1 MKKTLCL
8 MLTLLLALPFGYS
21 LAEAAGDRV
30 GSFLLIPEGEPVP
43 VYTEITDAEPADALE
58 SGKLCGLLK
67 EVSEQEV
74 LWDLVVYADREKKAA
89 IGYVRA
95 DQVILLATDEFQAL
109 MQSTE
114 KMNEVLDLLQAI
126 DEILSEKTQQTAA
139 VPAGSGIGGSSGSQP
154 PKKTGL
160 PDFRAFYNTAMQSLD
175 KILNAGLPPEIG
187 NAADTVR
194 DLTQRAVKAGAD
206 AANSAI
212 GGISGFIQENS
223 GKVIPKATEDLKQ
236 ILEKAGDSV
245 SAFKEN
251 SGKVI
256 PKATEDLKQ
265 ILEKAEDSV
274 SAFKE
279 NFENSLLP
287 EYKEKAGELYEQ
299 ARELAGEGVTV
310 RDVLQSWVEQATSLE
325 GIASQ
330 APSLVDSIGAGVLS
344 GADTLNGII
353 DQAIRLIP
361 GDKNE

>member
-109 MQSTE
+109 MQSPE

-139 VPAGSGIGGSSGSQP
+139 APAGSGTGSSSGSQP
-154 PKKTGL
+154 PKKTGF

-187 NAADTVR
+187 KAADTVR

-251 SGKVI
+251 
-256 PKATEDLKQ
+256 
-265 ILEKAEDSV
+265 
-274 SAFKE
+274 
-279 NFENSLLP
+279 FENSLLP
-287 EYKEKAGELYEQ
+287 EYKEKVGELYEQ

-325 GIASQ
+325 GIASL
-330 APSLVDSIGAGVLS
+330 APSLADSIGAGVLS
-344 GADTLNGII
+344 GADMLNGII

>member
-109 MQSTE
+109 MQSPE

-139 VPAGSGIGGSSGSQP
+139 VSAGSGTGSSSGSQT

-251 SGKVI
+251 
-256 PKATEDLKQ
+256 
-265 ILEKAEDSV
+265 
-274 SAFKE
+274 
-279 NFENSLLP
+279 FENSLLP

-299 ARELAGEGVTV
+299 ASELAGEGVTV
-310 RDVLQSWVEQATSLE
+310 TDVLQSWVEKATSLE

>member
-95 DQVILLATDEFQAL
+95 DQVILLSTDEFQAL
-109 MQSTE
+109 MQSPE

-139 VPAGSGIGGSSGSQP
+139 VPAGSGTGSSSGSQP

-251 SGKVI
+251 
-256 PKATEDLKQ
+256 
-265 ILEKAEDSV
+265 
-274 SAFKE
+274 
-279 NFENSLLP
+279 FENSLLP
-287 EYKEKAGELYEQ
+287 EYKEKAGELYER

-325 GIASQ
+325 GIASI
-330 APSLVDSIGAGVLS
+330 APSLADSIGAGVLS
-344 GADTLNGII
+344 GADMLNGII
-353 DQAIRLIP
+353 DQAIRLVP

>member
-251 SGKVI
+251 
-256 PKATEDLKQ
+256 
-265 ILEKAEDSV
+265 
-274 SAFKE
+274 
-279 NFENSLLP
+279 FENSLLP

>member
-8 MLTLLLALPFGYS
+8 MLALLLALPFGYS

-139 VPAGSGIGGSSGSQP
+139 VPAGSGTGSSSGSQT

-251 SGKVI
+251 
-256 PKATEDLKQ
+256 
-265 ILEKAEDSV
+265 
-274 SAFKE
+274 
-279 NFENSLLP
+279 FENSLLP

>member
-21 LAEAAGDRV
+21 LAEAAEDRV

-109 MQSTE
+109 MQSPE

-139 VPAGSGIGGSSGSQP
+139 VPAGSGTGSSSGSQP

-187 NAADTVR
+187 KAADTVR
-194 DLTQRAVKAGAD
+194 DLTQRAVKGGAD

-212 GGISGFIQENS
+212 SGISGFIQENS

-251 SGKVI
+251 
-256 PKATEDLKQ
+256 
-265 ILEKAEDSV
+265 
-274 SAFKE
+274 
-279 NFENSLLP
+279 FENSLLP

-299 ARELAGEGVTV
+299 ASELAGEGVTV

-325 GIASQ
+325 GIASL
-330 APSLVDSIGAGVLS
+330 APSLADSIGAGVLS
-344 GADTLNGII
+344 GADMLNGII

>member
-109 MQSTE
+109 MQSPE

-245 SAFKEN
+245 SA
-251 SGKVI
+251 
-256 PKATEDLKQ
+256 L
-265 ILEKAEDSV
+265 
-274 SAFKE
+274 KE

-299 ARELAGEGVTV
+299 ASELAGEGVNMT
-310 RDVLQSWVEQATSLE
+310 DVLQSWVEQATSLE
-325 GIASQ
+325 KIASL
-330 APSLVDSIGAGVLS
+330 APSLADSIGAGVLS
-344 GADTLNGII
+344 GADMLNGII

>member
-109 MQSTE
+109 MQSPE

-139 VPAGSGIGGSSGSQP
+139 VPAGSGTGSSSGSQP

-187 NAADTVR
+187 KAADTVR

-251 SGKVI
+251 
-256 PKATEDLKQ
+256 
-265 ILEKAEDSV
+265 
-274 SAFKE
+274 
-279 NFENSLLP
+279 FENSLLP

-299 ARELAGEGVTV
+299 ASELAGEGVTV
-310 RDVLQSWVEQATSLE
+310 TDVLQSWVEQATSLE
-325 GIASQ
+325 GIASL
-330 APSLVDSIGAGVLS
+330 APSLADSIGAGVLS
-344 GADTLNGII
+344 GADMLNGII
-353 DQAIRLIP
+353 DQAIRLVP

>member
-109 MQSTE
+109 MQSPE

-139 VPAGSGIGGSSGSQP
+139 VPAGSGTGSSSGSQP

-212 GGISGFIQENS
+212 GGISGFIQENAD
-223 GKVIPKATEDLKQ
+223 KVIPKATEDLKQ
-236 ILEKAGDSV
+236 ILEKAG
-245 SAFKEN
+245 
-251 SGKVI
+251 
-256 PKATEDLKQ
+256 
-265 ILEKAEDSV
+265 DSV

-299 ARELAGEGVTV
+299 ASELAGEGVTV

-325 GIASQ
+325 GIASM
-330 APSLVDSIGAGVLS
+330 APSLADSIGAGVLS
-344 GADTLNGII
+344 GADMLNGII
-353 DQAIRLIP
+353 DQAIRLVP

>member
-109 MQSTE
+109 MQSPE

-139 VPAGSGIGGSSGSQP
+139 VPAGSGTGSSSGSQP

-187 NAADTVR
+187 KAADTVR

-212 GGISGFIQENS
+212 GGISGFIQENA

-251 SGKVI
+251 
-256 PKATEDLKQ
+256 
-265 ILEKAEDSV
+265 
-274 SAFKE
+274 
-279 NFENSLLP
+279 FENSLLP
-287 EYKEKAGELYEQ
+287 EYKEKAGELYER
-299 ARELAGEGVTV
+299 ASELAGEGVTV

-325 GIASQ
+325 GIASL
-330 APSLVDSIGAGVLS
+330 APSLADSIGAGVLS
-344 GADTLNGII
+344 GADMLNGII
-353 DQAIRLIP
+353 DQAIRLVP

>member
-21 LAEAAGDRV
+21 LAEAAEDRV

-109 MQSTE
+109 MQSPE

-139 VPAGSGIGGSSGSQP
+139 VTAGSGTGSSSGSQP

-187 NAADTVR
+187 KAADTVR

-251 SGKVI
+251 
-256 PKATEDLKQ
+256 
-265 ILEKAEDSV
+265 
-274 SAFKE
+274 
-279 NFENSLLP
+279 FENSLLP

-299 ARELAGEGVTV
+299 ASELAGEGVTV

-325 GIASQ
+325 GIASL
-330 APSLVDSIGAGVLS
+330 APSLADSIGAGVLS
-344 GADTLNGII
+344 GADMLNGII

>member
-109 MQSTE
+109 MQSPE

-139 VPAGSGIGGSSGSQP
+139 VPAGSGTGSSSGSQP

-187 NAADTVR
+187 KAADTVR

-251 SGKVI
+251 
-256 PKATEDLKQ
+256 
-265 ILEKAEDSV
+265 
-274 SAFKE
+274 
-279 NFENSLLP
+279 FENSLLP

-330 APSLVDSIGAGVLS
+330 ASSLVDSIGAGVLS
-344 GADTLNGII
+344 GADMLNGII
-353 DQAIRLIP
+353 DQAIRLVP

>member
-109 MQSTE
+109 MQSPE

-139 VPAGSGIGGSSGSQP
+139 VSAGSGTGSSSGSQP

-187 NAADTVR
+187 KAADTVR

-251 SGKVI
+251 
-256 PKATEDLKQ
+256 
-265 ILEKAEDSV
+265 
-274 SAFKE
+274 
-279 NFENSLLP
+279 FENSLLP

-299 ARELAGEGVTV
+299 ASELAGEGVTV

-325 GIASQ
+325 GIASL
-330 APSLVDSIGAGVLS
+330 APSLADSIGAGVLS
-344 GADTLNGII
+344 GADMLNGII

>member
-109 MQSTE
+109 MQSPE

-139 VPAGSGIGGSSGSQP
+139 VSAGSGTGSSSGSQP

-187 NAADTVR
+187 KAADTVR

-206 AANSAI
+206 AAKSAI

-251 SGKVI
+251 
-256 PKATEDLKQ
+256 
-265 ILEKAEDSV
+265 
-274 SAFKE
+274 
-279 NFENSLLP
+279 FENSLLP
-287 EYKEKAGELYEQ
+287 EYKEKVGELYEQ
-299 ARELAGEGVTV
+299 ASELAGEGVTV
-310 RDVLQSWVEQATSLE
+310 TDVLQSWVEQATSLE
-325 GIASQ
+325 GIASL
-330 APSLVDSIGAGVLS
+330 APSLADSIGAGVLS
-344 GADTLNGII
+344 GADMLNGII

>member
-21 LAEAAGDRV
+21 LAEAAEDRV

-109 MQSTE
+109 MQSPE

-139 VPAGSGIGGSSGSQP
+139 VPAGSGTGSSSGSQP

-187 NAADTVR
+187 KAADTVR

-212 GGISGFIQENS
+212 GGISGFIQENAD
-223 GKVIPKATEDLKQ
+223 KVIPKATEDLKQ

-251 SGKVI
+251 
-256 PKATEDLKQ
+256 
-265 ILEKAEDSV
+265 
-274 SAFKE
+274 
-279 NFENSLLP
+279 FENSLLP
-287 EYKEKAGELYEQ
+287 EYKEKAGELYER
-299 ARELAGEGVTV
+299 ASELAGEGVTV
-310 RDVLQSWVEQATSLE
+310 TDVLQSWVEQATSLE
-325 GIASQ
+325 GIASM
-330 APSLVDSIGAGVLS
+330 APSLADSIGAGVLS
-344 GADTLNGII
+344 GTDMLNGII

>member
-21 LAEAAGDRV
+21 LAEAAEDRV

-95 DQVILLATDEFQAL
+95 DQVTLLATDEFQAL
-109 MQSTE
+109 MQSPE

-139 VPAGSGIGGSSGSQP
+139 VPAGSGTGSSSGSQP

-187 NAADTVR
+187 KAADTVR

-251 SGKVI
+251 
-256 PKATEDLKQ
+256 
-265 ILEKAEDSV
+265 
-274 SAFKE
+274 
-279 NFENSLLP
+279 FENSLLP

-299 ARELAGEGVTV
+299 ASELAGEGVTV

-325 GIASQ
+325 GIASL
-330 APSLVDSIGAGVLS
+330 APSLADSIGAGVLS
-344 GADTLNGII
+344 GADMLNGII

>member
-21 LAEAAGDRV
+21 LAEAAEDRV

-43 VYTEITDAEPADALE
+43 VYTEITDTEPADALE

-109 MQSTE
+109 MQSPE

-139 VPAGSGIGGSSGSQP
+139 VPAGSGTGSSSGSQP

-187 NAADTVR
+187 KAADTVR
-194 DLTQRAVKAGAD
+194 DLTQRAVKGGAD

-212 GGISGFIQENS
+212 SGISGFIQENS

-251 SGKVI
+251 
-256 PKATEDLKQ
+256 
-265 ILEKAEDSV
+265 
-274 SAFKE
+274 
-279 NFENSLLP
+279 FENSLLP

-299 ARELAGEGVTV
+299 ASELAGEGVTV

-325 GIASQ
+325 GIASL
-330 APSLVDSIGAGVLS
+330 APSLADSIGAGVLS
-344 GADTLNGII
+344 GADMLNGII

>member
-21 LAEAAGDRV
+21 LAEAAEDRV

-95 DQVILLATDEFQAL
+95 DQVTLLATDEFQAL
-109 MQSTE
+109 MQSPE

-139 VPAGSGIGGSSGSQP
+139 VPAGSGTGSSSGSQP

-187 NAADTVR
+187 KAADTVR
-194 DLTQRAVKAGAD
+194 DLTQRAVKGGAD

-212 GGISGFIQENS
+212 SGISGFIQENS

-251 SGKVI
+251 
-256 PKATEDLKQ
+256 
-265 ILEKAEDSV
+265 
-274 SAFKE
+274 
-279 NFENSLLP
+279 FENSLLP

-299 ARELAGEGVTV
+299 ASELAGEGVTV

-325 GIASQ
+325 GIASL
-330 APSLVDSIGAGVLS
+330 APSLADSIGAGVLS
-344 GADTLNGII
+344 GADMLNGII

>member
-109 MQSTE
+109 MQSPE

-139 VPAGSGIGGSSGSQP
+139 VPAGSGTGSSSGSQP

-187 NAADTVR
+187 KAADTVR

-251 SGKVI
+251 
-256 PKATEDLKQ
+256 
-265 ILEKAEDSV
+265 
-274 SAFKE
+274 
-279 NFENSLLP
+279 FENSLLP
-287 EYKEKAGELYEQ
+287 EYKEKVGELYEQ

-310 RDVLQSWVEQATSLE
+310 TDVLQSWVEQATSLE
-325 GIASQ
+325 GIASL
-330 APSLVDSIGAGVLS
+330 APSLADSIGAGVLS
-344 GADTLNGII
+344 GADMLNGII

>member
-109 MQSTE
+109 MQSPE

-139 VPAGSGIGGSSGSQP
+139 VPAGSGTGSSSGSQP

-187 NAADTVR
+187 KAADTVR

-251 SGKVI
+251 
-256 PKATEDLKQ
+256 
-265 ILEKAEDSV
+265 
-274 SAFKE
+274 
-279 NFENSLLP
+279 FENSLLP
-287 EYKEKAGELYEQ
+287 EYKEKVGELYEQ

-310 RDVLQSWVEQATSLE
+310 RDVLQSWVEQAASLE
-325 GIASQ
+325 GIASL
-330 APSLVDSIGAGVLS
+330 APSLADSIGAGVLS
-344 GADTLNGII
+344 GADMLNGII

>member
-109 MQSTE
+109 MQSPE

-139 VPAGSGIGGSSGSQP
+139 VPAGSGTGSSSGSQP

-187 NAADTVR
+187 KAADTVR
-194 DLTQRAVKAGAD
+194 DLTQRAVKGGAD

-212 GGISGFIQENS
+212 SGISGFIQENS

-251 SGKVI
+251 
-256 PKATEDLKQ
+256 
-265 ILEKAEDSV
+265 
-274 SAFKE
+274 
-279 NFENSLLP
+279 FENSLLP

-299 ARELAGEGVTV
+299 ASELAGEGVTV

-325 GIASQ
+325 GIASL
-330 APSLVDSIGAGVLS
+330 APSLADSIGAGVLS
-344 GADTLNGII
+344 GADMLNGII

>member
-21 LAEAAGDRV
+21 LAEAAEDRV

-109 MQSTE
+109 MQSPE

-139 VPAGSGIGGSSGSQP
+139 VPAGSGTGSSSGSQP

-187 NAADTVR
+187 KAADTVR

-251 SGKVI
+251 
-256 PKATEDLKQ
+256 
-265 ILEKAEDSV
+265 
-274 SAFKE
+274 
-279 NFENSLLP
+279 FENSLLP

-299 ARELAGEGVTV
+299 ASELAGEGVTV

-325 GIASQ
+325 GIASL
-330 APSLVDSIGAGVLS
+330 APSLADSIGAGVLS
-344 GADTLNGII
+344 GADMLNGII

>member
-1 MKKTLCL
+1 MKKALCL

-109 MQSTE
+109 MQSPE

-139 VPAGSGIGGSSGSQP
+139 VPAGSGTGSSSGSQP

-251 SGKVI
+251 
-256 PKATEDLKQ
+256 
-265 ILEKAEDSV
+265 
-274 SAFKE
+274 
-279 NFENSLLP
+279 FENSLLP

-299 ARELAGEGVTV
+299 ASELAGEGVAMT
-310 RDVLQSWVEQATSLE
+310 DVLQSWVEQATSLE
-325 GIASQ
+325 RIASL
-330 APSLVDSIGAGVLS
+330 APSLADSIGAGVLS
-344 GADTLNGII
+344 GADMLNGII

>member
-109 MQSTE
+109 MQSPE

-139 VPAGSGIGGSSGSQP
+139 VPAGSGTGSSSGSQT

-245 SAFKEN
+245 SA
-251 SGKVI
+251 
-256 PKATEDLKQ
+256 L
-265 ILEKAEDSV
+265 
-274 SAFKE
+274 KE

-299 ARELAGEGVTV
+299 ASKLAGEGVTV
-310 RDVLQSWVEQATSLE
+310 TDVLQSWVEQATSLE
-325 GIASQ
+325 GIASM
-330 APSLVDSIGAGVLS
+330 APSLADSIGAGVLS
-344 GADTLNGII
+344 GADMLNGII

>member
-109 MQSTE
+109 MQSPE

-139 VPAGSGIGGSSGSQP
+139 VPAGSGTGSSSGSQP

-251 SGKVI
+251 
-256 PKATEDLKQ
+256 
-265 ILEKAEDSV
+265 
-274 SAFKE
+274 
-279 NFENSLLP
+279 FENSLLP

-299 ARELAGEGVTV
+299 ASELAGEGVNMT
-310 RDVLQSWVEQATSLE
+310 DVLQSWVEQATSLE
-325 GIASQ
+325 GIASL
-330 APSLVDSIGAGVLS
+330 APSLMDSIGAGVLS
-344 GADTLNGII
+344 GTDMLNGII

>member
-251 SGKVI
+251 
-256 PKATEDLKQ
+256 
-265 ILEKAEDSV
+265 
-274 SAFKE
+274 
-279 NFENSLLP
+279 FENSLLP

-310 RDVLQSWVEQATSLE
+310 TDVLQSWVEKATSLE
-325 GIASQ
+325 GIASL
-330 APSLVDSIGAGVLS
+330 APSLADSIGAGVLS

>member
-21 LAEAAGDRV
+21 LAEAAEDRV

-109 MQSTE
+109 MQSPE

-139 VPAGSGIGGSSGSQP
+139 VPAGSGTGSSSGSQP

-251 SGKVI
+251 
-256 PKATEDLKQ
+256 
-265 ILEKAEDSV
+265 
-274 SAFKE
+274 
-279 NFENSLLP
+279 FENSLLP
-287 EYKEKAGELYEQ
+287 EYKEKAGELYER
-299 ARELAGEGVTV
+299 ASELAGEGVTV

-325 GIASQ
+325 GIASM
-330 APSLVDSIGAGVLS
+330 APSLADSIGAGVLS

>member
-236 ILEKAGDSV
+236 ILEKA
-245 SAFKEN
+245 
-251 SGKVI
+251 
-256 PKATEDLKQ
+256 
-265 ILEKAEDSV
+265 EDSV

>member
-109 MQSTE
+109 MQSPE

-139 VPAGSGIGGSSGSQP
+139 VPAVSGTGSSSGSQP

-251 SGKVI
+251 
-256 PKATEDLKQ
+256 
-265 ILEKAEDSV
+265 
-274 SAFKE
+274 
-279 NFENSLLP
+279 FENSLLP

-299 ARELAGEGVTV
+299 ASELAGEGVNMT
-310 RDVLQSWVEQATSLE
+310 DVLQSWVEQATSLE
-325 GIASQ
+325 RIASL
-330 APSLVDSIGAGVLS
+330 APSLADSIGAGVLS
-344 GADTLNGII
+344 GADMLNGII

>member
-109 MQSTE
+109 MQSPE

-139 VPAGSGIGGSSGSQP
+139 VPAGSGTGSSSGSQT

-187 NAADTVR
+187 KAADTVR

-251 SGKVI
+251 
-256 PKATEDLKQ
+256 
-265 ILEKAEDSV
+265 
-274 SAFKE
+274 
-279 NFENSLLP
+279 FENSLLP

-299 ARELAGEGVTV
+299 ASELAGEGVTV
-310 RDVLQSWVEQATSLE
+310 TDVLQSWVEKATSLE
-325 GIASQ
+325 GIASL
-330 APSLVDSIGAGVLS
+330 APSLADSIGAGVLS

>member
-109 MQSTE
+109 MQSPE

-251 SGKVI
+251 
-256 PKATEDLKQ
+256 
-265 ILEKAEDSV
+265 
-274 SAFKE
+274 
-279 NFENSLLP
+279 FENSLLP

-299 ARELAGEGVTV
+299 ASELAGEGVTV
-310 RDVLQSWVEQATSLE
+310 TDVLQSWVEQATSLE

>member
-1 MKKTLCL
+1 MKKALCL

-95 DQVILLATDEFQAL
+95 DQVTLLATDEFQAL
-109 MQSTE
+109 MQSPE

-139 VPAGSGIGGSSGSQP
+139 VPAGSGTGSSSGSQP

-187 NAADTVR
+187 KAADTVR

-251 SGKVI
+251 
-256 PKATEDLKQ
+256 
-265 ILEKAEDSV
+265 
-274 SAFKE
+274 
-279 NFENSLLP
+279 FENSLLP

-299 ARELAGEGVTV
+299 ASELAGEGVTV

-325 GIASQ
+325 GIASL
-330 APSLVDSIGAGVLS
+330 APSLADSIGAGVLS
-344 GADTLNGII
+344 GADMLNGII

>member
-109 MQSTE
+109 MQSPE

-139 VPAGSGIGGSSGSQP
+139 VPAGSGTGSSSGSQP

-187 NAADTVR
+187 KAADTVR

-236 ILEKAGDSV
+236 ILEKAG
-245 SAFKEN
+245 
-251 SGKVI
+251 
-256 PKATEDLKQ
+256 
-265 ILEKAEDSV
+265 DSV

>member
-95 DQVILLATDEFQAL
+95 DQVTLLATDEFQAL
-109 MQSTE
+109 MQSPE

-139 VPAGSGIGGSSGSQP
+139 VPAGSGTGSSSGSQP

-187 NAADTVR
+187 KAADTVR

-251 SGKVI
+251 
-256 PKATEDLKQ
+256 
-265 ILEKAEDSV
+265 
-274 SAFKE
+274 
-279 NFENSLLP
+279 FENSLLP

-299 ARELAGEGVTV
+299 ASELAGEGVTV

-325 GIASQ
+325 GIASL
-330 APSLVDSIGAGVLS
+330 APSLADSIGAGVLS
-344 GADTLNGII
+344 GADMLNGII

>member
-1 MKKTLCL
+1 MKKALCL

-109 MQSTE
+109 MQSPE

-139 VPAGSGIGGSSGSQP
+139 VPAGSGTGSSSGSQP

-187 NAADTVR
+187 KAADTVR

-251 SGKVI
+251 
-256 PKATEDLKQ
+256 
-265 ILEKAEDSV
+265 
-274 SAFKE
+274 
-279 NFENSLLP
+279 FENSLLP

-299 ARELAGEGVTV
+299 ASELAGEGVTV

-325 GIASQ
+325 GIASL
-330 APSLVDSIGAGVLS
+330 APSLADSIGAGVLS
-344 GADTLNGII
+344 GADMLNGII

>member
-95 DQVILLATDEFQAL
+95 DQVTLLATDEFQAL
-109 MQSTE
+109 MQSPE

-139 VPAGSGIGGSSGSQP
+139 VPAGSGTGSSSGSQP

-187 NAADTVR
+187 KAADTVR
-194 DLTQRAVKAGAD
+194 DLTQRAVKGGAD

-212 GGISGFIQENS
+212 SGISGFIQENS

-251 SGKVI
+251 
-256 PKATEDLKQ
+256 
-265 ILEKAEDSV
+265 
-274 SAFKE
+274 
-279 NFENSLLP
+279 FENSLLP

-299 ARELAGEGVTV
+299 ASELAGEGVTV

-325 GIASQ
+325 GIASL
-330 APSLVDSIGAGVLS
+330 APSLADSIGAGVLS
-344 GADTLNGII
+344 GADMLNGII

>member
-21 LAEAAGDRV
+21 LAEAAEDRV

-95 DQVILLATDEFQAL
+95 DQVTLLATDEFQAL
-109 MQSTE
+109 MQSPE

-139 VPAGSGIGGSSGSQP
+139 VSAGSGTGSSSSQT

-187 NAADTVR
+187 KAADTVR
-194 DLTQRAVKAGAD
+194 DLTQRAVKGGTD

-212 GGISGFIQENS
+212 SGISGFIQENS

-251 SGKVI
+251 
-256 PKATEDLKQ
+256 
-265 ILEKAEDSV
+265 
-274 SAFKE
+274 
-279 NFENSLLP
+279 FENSLLP

-299 ARELAGEGVTV
+299 ASELAGEGVTV

-325 GIASQ
+325 GIASL
-330 APSLVDSIGAGVLS
+330 APSLADSIGAGVLS
-344 GADTLNGII
+344 GADMLNGII

>member
-109 MQSTE
+109 MQSPE

-139 VPAGSGIGGSSGSQP
+139 VPAGSGTGSSSGSQP

-187 NAADTVR
+187 KAADTVR

-251 SGKVI
+251 
-256 PKATEDLKQ
+256 
-265 ILEKAEDSV
+265 
-274 SAFKE
+274 
-279 NFENSLLP
+279 FENSLLP
-287 EYKEKAGELYEQ
+287 EYKEKAGELYER
-299 ARELAGEGVTV
+299 ASELAGEGVTV
-310 RDVLQSWVEQATSLE
+310 TDVLQSWVEKATSLE
-325 GIASQ
+325 GIASL
-330 APSLVDSIGAGVLS
+330 APSLADSIGAGVLS
-344 GADTLNGII
+344 GADMLNGII
-353 DQAIRLIP
+353 DQAIRLVP

>member
-109 MQSTE
+109 MQSPE

-139 VPAGSGIGGSSGSQP
+139 VSAGSGTGSSSGSQP

-187 NAADTVR
+187 KAADTVR

-251 SGKVI
+251 
-256 PKATEDLKQ
+256 
-265 ILEKAEDSV
+265 
-274 SAFKE
+274 
-279 NFENSLLP
+279 FENSLLP

-299 ARELAGEGVTV
+299 ASELAGEGVTV
-310 RDVLQSWVEQATSLE
+310 TDVLQSWVEKATSLE
-325 GIASQ
+325 GIASL
-330 APSLVDSIGAGVLS
+330 APSLADSIGAGVLS
-344 GADTLNGII
+344 GADMLNGII